1 LKLLLDQNLSP
12 TTTRFLTDIGLE
24 AYDVRE
30 KGLSGA
36 SDEQIYAYAANGNFI
51 LVTFDIA
58 FSYRYISGKE
68 LPGLILLR
76 VHPQTTEILHPLLAD
91 FFSRFTESKL
101 SGCIAVLE
109 RHRYRLRKLK

>member
-12 TTTRFLTDIGLE
+12 TTTQFSRNTGLE

-30 KGLSGA
+30 KGLSGT
-36 SDEQIYAYAANGNFI
+36 SDEQIYTYAVKGNFI

-58 FSYRYISGKE
+58 FSHRYISGRD

-91 FFSRFTESKL
+91 FFSRFTLSKL
-101 SGCIAVLE
+101 SGCVAVVE